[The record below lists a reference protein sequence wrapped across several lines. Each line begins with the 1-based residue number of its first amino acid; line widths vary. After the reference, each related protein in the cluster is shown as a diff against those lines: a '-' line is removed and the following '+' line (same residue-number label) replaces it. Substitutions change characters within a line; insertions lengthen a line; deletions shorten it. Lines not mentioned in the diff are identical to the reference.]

1 MKIFYFFIIMLISLN
16 SYSQVISTIDIDYIF
31 KNSNQGKKILQKYQ
45 KKNQTLNNEV
55 EQNNKKFLEKEKI
68 LLSKK
73 NILSKEEFLKETNL
87 FKDEI
92 KNYNLKTKKIID
104 ELRKNKE
111 DEYSNFI
118 KTMNNVLIEYSKKN
132 EIDILIDKKNI
143 LITKTQHDITEKI
156 LKILNE

>member
-45 KKNQTLNNEV
+45 KKNQTLNDEV
-55 EQNNKKFLEKEKI
+55 EQTNKKFLEKEKI

-73 NILSKEEFLKETNL
+73 NILSEEEFLKETNI

-92 KNYNLKTKKIID
+92 KDYNLKTKKIVD

-118 KTMNNVLIEYSKKN
+118 KTINNVLIEYSKKN

>member
-1 MKIFYFFIIMLISLN
+1 MLIPLN

-55 EQNNKKFLEKEKI
+55 EQINKKFLEKEKI

-73 NILSKEEFLKETNL
+73 NILSEEEFLNETNL

-92 KNYNLKTKKIID
+92 KNYNLKTKKIVD

-118 KTMNNVLIEYSKKN
+118 KTMNNVLI
-132 EIDILIDKKNI
+132 
-143 LITKTQHDITEKI
+143 
-156 LKILNE
+156 

>member
-1 MKIFYFFIIMLISLN
+1 MLISLN

>member
-92 KNYNLKTKKIID
+92 KNYNLKTKKIVD

>member
-45 KKNQTLNNEV
+45 KKNQTLNDEV
-55 EQNNKKFLEKEKI
+55 EQINKKFLEKEKI

-73 NILSKEEFLKETNL
+73 NILSEEEFLKETNL

-92 KNYNLKTKKIID
+92 KNYNLKTKKIVD
-104 ELRKNKE
+104 ELKKNKE

>member
-1 MKIFYFFIIMLISLN
+1 MLISLN

-55 EQNNKKFLEKEKI
+55 EQTNKKFLEKEKI

-73 NILSKEEFLKETNL
+73 NILSEEEFLKETNI

-92 KNYNLKTKKIID
+92 KDYNLKTKKIVD

-118 KTMNNVLIEYSKKN
+118 KTINNVLIEYSKKN

>member
-73 NILSKEEFLKETNL
+73 NILSEEEFLKETNI

-92 KNYNLKTKKIID
+92 KDYNLKTKKIVD

-118 KTMNNVLIEYSKKN
+118 KTINNVLIEYSKKN

>member
-1 MKIFYFFIIMLISLN
+1 MLISLN

-55 EQNNKKFLEKEKI
+55 EQINKKFLEKEKI

-73 NILSKEEFLKETNL
+73 NILSEEEFLKETNL

-92 KNYNLKTKKIID
+92 KNYNLKTKKIVD

>member
-1 MKIFYFFIIMLISLN
+1 MLISLN

-45 KKNQTLNNEV
+45 KKNQTLNDEV
-55 EQNNKKFLEKEKI
+55 EQINKKFLEKEKI

-73 NILSKEEFLKETNL
+73 NILSEEEFLKETNL

-92 KNYNLKTKKIID
+92 KNYNLKTKKIVD

>member
-45 KKNQTLNNEV
+45 KKNQTLNDEV
-55 EQNNKKFLEKEKI
+55 EQTNKKFLEKEKI

-73 NILSKEEFLKETNL
+73 NILSEEEFLKETNI

-92 KNYNLKTKKIID
+92 KDYNLKTKKIVD

-118 KTMNNVLIEYSKKN
+118 KTINNVLIEYSKKN

-156 LKILNE
+156 

>member
-55 EQNNKKFLEKEKI
+55 EQINKKFLEKEKI

-73 NILSKEEFLKETNL
+73 NILSEEEFLKETNL

-92 KNYNLKTKKIID
+92 KNYNLKTKKIVD

>member
-1 MKIFYFFIIMLISLN
+1 MLISLN

-45 KKNQTLNNEV
+45 KKNQTLNDEV
-55 EQNNKKFLEKEKI
+55 EQTNKKFLEKEKI

-73 NILSKEEFLKETNL
+73 NILSEEEFLKETNI

-92 KNYNLKTKKIID
+92 KDYNLKTKKIVD

-118 KTMNNVLIEYSKKN
+118 KTINNVLIEYSKKN